1 MAEEAIVAFVYIA
14 PVFLGLIIGLVEL
27 FFVHADESGMGWM
40 SHGLHAIP
48 TCILFTF
55 ISMNVPWVVSLL
67 NFAWLQGPIA
77 VYGIPAVIGLIAAIK
92 VKAAAAIA
100 KGGTVGESLPHAL
113 IIGLLIAVA
122 PFVFTAIAPALP
134 ELLRK

>member
-1 MAEEAIVAFVYIA
+1 MADPAIVTFVYIA

-55 ISMNVPWVVSLL
+55 ISMNVPWVVSMLS
-67 NFAWLQGPIA
+67 FAWLQGPIA
-77 VYGIPAVIGLIAAIK
+77 TYGIPAVIGLIAAIK

>member
-1 MAEEAIVAFVYIA
+1 MAEPVTTFVFIA
-14 PVFLGLIIGLVEL
+14 PIVLGLVIGLVEL

-48 TCILFTF
+48 TCIIFTF
-55 ISMNVPWVVSLL
+55 ISMNVPWVT
-67 NFAWLQGPIA
+67 NMIGAAWITGPVA
-77 VYGIPAVIGLIAAIK
+77 TYGIPVVIGLIAAVK

-113 IIGLLIAVA
+113 IIGLLIAAA
-122 PFVFTAIAPALP
+122 PFVWPLVSGALP
-134 ELLRK
+134 EFLRR

>member
-1 MAEEAIVAFVYIA
+1 MADPVTVSFVYIA
-14 PVFLGLIIGLVEL
+14 PVFLGLVIGLVEL

-48 TCILFTF
+48 TCILFTA
-55 ISMNVPWVVSLL
+55 ISMNVPWVVSFF
-67 NFAWLQGPIA
+67 NVEWLHGPLA
-77 VYGIPAVIGLIAAIK
+77 TYGIPAVIGLIAAIK

-122 PFVFTAIAPALP
+122 PFVFAAIAPSLP
-134 ELLRK
+134 PLLQK